1 MQKSKIRV
9 TILTIA
15 AVLTA
20 TVILAIAC
28 APAAPTPQSNGEETA
43 QPHQNTENE
52 SVSQQKAP
60 PAEWTPPPPPTS
72 PAVKPVVNTNLLI
85 DDN

>member
-15 AVLTA
+15 AVLTTA
-20 TVILAIAC
+20 VILAIAC
-28 APAAPTPQSNGEETA
+28 APAEPTPQSNGEETA

-52 SVSQQKAP
+52 SASQQKAP
-60 PAEWTPPPPPTS
+60 YRVDTTTTNWTGRKASGQHQPPA
-72 PAVKPVVNTNLLI
+72 
-85 DDN
+85 